1 MNNIISFSGGKDS
14 TAMVLEMLER
24 GENIHSVV
32 AFDTGWEFPQMLEH
46 WEEFERYTGLEIVKL
61 YPKHDFTHSL
71 FTREIKKRDGTTRK
85 GNDWPTPIRRWCTR
99 EKLDSIDKYMRQ
111 FEKPVSCIGFAADEQ
126 KRAAGQT
133 VNAKKYRVRFPL
145 IEWDID
151 EAQAL
156 QICKRHGFTYGGLYE
171 HFDRVS
177 CFCCPLQRI
186 GELRSLRKY
195 FPEQWNQMLEWEKG
209 AEHTHGFRGYDSV
222 HDLER
227 RFAEEDKQGEL
238 FG

>member
-1 MNNIISFSGGKDS
+1 MNNVISFSGGKDS

-46 WEEFERYTGLEIVKL
+46 WDKFEKYTGLEIVKL
-61 YPKHDFTHSL
+61 YPRFDFTESL
-71 FTREIKKRDGTTRK
+71 FTREIKKRDGTTRI
-85 GNDWPTPIRRWCTR
+85 GNGWPAPLRRWCTR
-99 EKLDSIDKYMRQ
+99 EKMNQIDKYMRTI
-111 FEKPVSCIGFAADEQ
+111 ENPVSCIGFAADEQ
-126 KRAAGQT
+126 KRADGKG
-133 VNAKKYRVRFPL
+133 VNDKRYKVRFPL

-151 EAQAL
+151 EAEAL
-156 QICKRHGFTYGGLYE
+156 AICKRHGFNYGGLYD
-171 HFDRVS
+171 HFQRVS

-186 GELRSLRKY
+186 GELRLLRRHY
-195 FPEQWNQMLEWEKG
+195 PEQWGLMLKWEKD
-209 AEHTHGFRGYDSV
+209 AQENKGFRGYETV

-238 FG
+238 F